1 MVKPRQL
8 RAHSALL
15 PAQRL
20 QMPSRGRAVCLDWGA
35 LPAPPS
41 PPRAPRPRLAREAA
55 ASAAATHLS
64 IHLRAAGEHH
74 HLVDDVHAHHQ
85 GLARH
90 GAEHV
95 PHRLCGSTAPTR
107 AARMHAGPAR
117 RRWGPGGRA
126 WPGLNLPAGARRQ
139 ALLVGGSPCLAD
151 TLSGWTVAGLG
162 RGGAARLTLQESML
176 LHSTNERGDAAPKP
190 GFARGR
196 GREGPAALALLGPPC
211 REDDCGQRQQDAR
224 DQRVHRASGP
234 DRASR

>member
-1 MVKPRQL
+1 LMMFMRTIKG
-8 RAHSALL
+8 L
-15 PAQRL
+15 PG
-20 QMPSRGRAVCLDWGA
+20 M
-35 LPAPPS
+35 
-41 PPRAPRPRLAREAA
+41 ARNMCRT
-55 ASAAATHLS
+55 ASAAAQ
-64 IHLRAAGEHH
+64 R
-74 HLVDDVHAHHQ
+74 
-85 GLARH
+85 